1 MVSGSTFAQRRAIA
15 PLDRKDRMEMSSG
28 DIPVVAVKAEVAH
41 RRCRVRVAVVICCH
55 CEPLW

>member
-1 MVSGSTFAQRRAIA
+1 MVSGSTFAQRSAIA

-41 RRCRVRVAVVICCH
+41 RRCCVRVAVVICC
-55 CEPLW
+55 L